1 VVGTGF
7 SVDCGF
13 REACDE
19 QAAAIRRMP
28 TSAIRQALFM
38 STEID
43 PSSRSTSLKV
53 ETRLFGY
60 LWKVTLDLGDDSRS

>member
-1 VVGTGF
+1 MVGTGF
-7 SVDCGF
+7 SVDSGF

-19 QAAAIRRMP
+19 QAAAIRKMP
-28 TSAIRQALFM
+28 TRGIRQALFR

-43 PSSRSTSLKV
+43 PSTSLKV

-60 LWKVTLDLGDDSRS
+60 LWKVTLELGDDSRS